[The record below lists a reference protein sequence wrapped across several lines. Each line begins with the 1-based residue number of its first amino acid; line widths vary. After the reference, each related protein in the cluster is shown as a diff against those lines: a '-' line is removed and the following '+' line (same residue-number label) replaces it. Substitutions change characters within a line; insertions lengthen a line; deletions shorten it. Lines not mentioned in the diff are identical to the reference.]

1 MNCSYSY
8 IIEYPKGEKRNQI
21 LSNDIRELMC
31 LERHVDLNNHE
42 DVHYMKPTG
51 KTGYRVGDADTFI
64 KSLSM
69 MPHGDLS
76 IGVIDDADS
85 MSEIIQNKLLKI
97 IEEPPES
104 TVIILLVSNKERL
117 LSTIRSRCKIKFLD
131 KEKENI
137 FDSKYQTM
145 VDSFFNSK
153 FFYQFRDTIK
163 KDIDSR
169 DDALEL
175 IDVIECSIYNDIKK
189 GTNREFSIKGIDKVL
204 NAKIDIMNGM
214 GYMQALKR
222 LFLELGADI
231 RRNDG

>member
-85 MSEIIQNKLLKI
+85 MSEIIQNIKLWW
-97 IEEPPES
+97 
-104 TVIILLVSNKERL
+104 T
-117 LSTIRSRCKIKFLD
+117 LS
-131 KEKENI
+131 
-137 FDSKYQTM
+137 
-145 VDSFFNSK
+145 
-153 FFYQFRDTIK
+153 
-163 KDIDSR
+163 
-169 DDALEL
+169 L
-175 IDVIECSIYNDIKK
+175 IQN
-189 GTNREFSIKGIDKVL
+189 FSI
-204 NAKIDIMNGM
+204 N
-214 GYMQALKR
+214 
-222 LFLELGADI
+222 LETQL
-231 RRNDG
+231 RRILIVEMMLSN

>member
-1 MNCSYSY
+1 
-8 IIEYPKGEKRNQI
+8 
-21 LSNDIRELMC
+21 
-31 LERHVDLNNHE
+31 
-42 DVHYMKPTG
+42 
-51 KTGYRVGDADTFI
+51 
-64 KSLSM
+64 M
-69 MPHGDLS
+69 MPHGHLS

-104 TVIILLVSNKERL
+104 TVIILIVSNKERL

-137 FDSKYQTM
+137 FDSKYQT
-145 VDSFFNSK
+145 VLDSFFNSK
-153 FFYQFRDTIK
+153 FFYQFRDTIN

-169 DDALEL
+169 NDALEL
-175 IDVIECSIYNDIKK
+175 IDVIENSMYNDIKK
-189 GTNREFSIKGIDKVL
+189 GKNREFSIKGIDKIL